1 MLKISLLRSS
11 TSHFFKLFTTTQVSS
26 INSIEINLKQN
37 LLLNRYNS
45 LVEGKLLRRDEHQFN
60 SVVKLNSFYNE
71 LLGYEIKRK
80 SSMPSFSLFGSLFGN
95 KTEKNKSTLAQPD
108 LKGIY
113 LYGGVGK

>member
-1 MLKISLLRSS
+1 MLKISVFRSS
-11 TSHFFKLFTTTQVSS
+11 TSHFLKLFSTTQVSP
-26 INSIEINLKQN
+26 INSVEIKLKQN

-60 SVVKLNSFYNE
+60 SVLKLNSFYNE

-80 SSMPSFSLFGSLFGN
+80 SSAPTFSLFGSLFGKKSDN
-95 KTEKNKSTLAQPD
+95 NKSSLAQPD

-113 LYGGVGK
+113 LYGGVGN